1 MIHPTYTAP
10 GVNALLLQ
18 LSRAQCR
25 ASKARRS
32 MFDAFAR
39 RDFSTTNTQAKYAAA
54 HDIQAAQL
62 RAALGAK

>member
-1 MIHPTYTAP
+1 
-10 GVNALLLQ
+10 
-18 LSRAQCR
+18 
-25 ASKARRS
+25 